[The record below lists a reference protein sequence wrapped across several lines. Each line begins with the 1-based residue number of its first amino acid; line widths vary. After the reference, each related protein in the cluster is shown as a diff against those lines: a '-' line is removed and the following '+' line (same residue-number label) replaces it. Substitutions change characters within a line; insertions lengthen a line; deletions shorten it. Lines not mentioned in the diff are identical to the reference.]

1 MKNFAY
7 KFLNRLK
14 VYRLMFYDEERE
26 KSQSSV
32 SQTKKFYCYIDLLP
46 SYYLAPFPRSWLV
59 SKNKLCETKHPA
71 ERGNDL

>member
-26 KSQSSV
+26 KSEIFC
-32 SQTKKFYCYIDLLP
+32 SQTEKFYCYIDLLL
-46 SYYLAPFPRSWLV
+46 SYYLAPFPRSRLV
-59 SKNKLCETKHPA
+59 SKNKLCEMKHPA
-71 ERGNDL
+71 ERGNEL